1 MTDLHTGYR
10 AYGQELLLSVPF
22 LRNSID
28 FSFDSELLMQASHFG
43 FRIVEV
49 PARTRYFDQASS
61 IGLKPSTVYGIK
73 TLWAAARLMLHRSRV
88 LRSRKYS
95 P

>member
-1 MTDLHTGYR
+1 
-10 AYGQELLLSVPF
+10 VPF

-28 FSFDSELLMQASHFG
+28 FVFDSEMIMQAIHFG

-49 PARTRYFDQASS
+49 PARTRYHSDASS
-61 IGLKPSTVYGIK
+61 ASAGQSIVYGIK
-73 TLWAAARLMLHRSRV
+73 TLGAAARYVLHRSGV
-88 LRSRKYS
+88 LRSRKFM